1 MTPLIILNKTQ
12 RFIIGYNVSFFNYK
26 YMIKGFIGILYFI
39 IYGFIGILYFI
50 IYGFIGILYFYYI
63 WLYWYIVILL
73 YMALFV
79 YCIFIIYGF
88 IGILYFII
96 YGFICIL

>member
-39 IYGFIGILYFI
+39 IYGFIGILYF
-50 IYGFIGILYFYYI
+50 YYI
-63 WLYWYIVILL
+63 WLYWYIVFLL
-73 YMALFV
+73 YMALLV

-88 IGILYFII
+88 IGIL
-96 YGFICIL
+96 